1 MRVPVS
7 SGRLAETR
15 ARAELRLRELF
26 TVEPYVA
33 PDPDSGADADPD
45 GEAEPERRFGVRFGI
60 DRRAVAALTVIA
72 LGGVVLAG
80 AVVLRSRP
88 HLAEVGPAVV
98 VATGSPIP
106 TVPGESPAAGMAPA
120 PATEIVVDVQGK
132 VRRPGVV
139 RLPAGSRVLDAL
151 RAAGGARPGVAT
163 TSLNLARQLSD
174 GEQVVLEPSGGVAT
188 GAAGGAAGAGSAGAG
203 VGGQVNLNTATL
215 ADLDALPGVGPVLA
229 QRILDWR
236 AEHGR
241 FSSIEELQ
249 EVPGIGPST
258 YADLKDRVRV

>member
-1 MRVPVS
+1 MRLS
-7 SGRLAETR
+7 LGSGRLAETR
-15 ARAELRLRELF
+15 ARAEMRLRELF
-26 TVEPYVA
+26 SVEPLA
-33 PDPDSGADADPD
+33 
-45 GEAEPERRFGVRFGI
+45 EAEVEGEPEGRAGVRFGI
-60 DRRAVAALTVIA
+60 DRRAVAALLVIA

-88 HLAEVGPAVV
+88 HEAQVGAALVI
-98 VATGSPIP
+98 ATGSPIP
-106 TVPGESPAAGMAPA
+106 SPGAAVAPSVA
-120 PATEIVVDVQGK
+120 ELVVDVQGK

-151 RAAGGARPGVAT
+151 RAAGGPRPGVPT

-174 GEQVVLEPSGGVAT
+174 GEQVVLDPVGPS
-188 GAAGGAAGAGSAGAG
+188 AAGTSTAGGGEA
-203 VGGQVNLNTATL
+203 GGQVNLNTATL
-215 ADLDALPGVGPVLA
+215 EDLDGLPGVGPVLA

-236 AEHGR
+236 EEHGR
-241 FSSIEELQ
+241 FSAVEELQ

>member
-1 MRVPVS
+1 MRLPVV
-7 SGRLAETR
+7 SGRVAETR

-26 TVEPYVA
+26 AVEDPPPEGEEPAA
-33 PDPDSGADADPD
+33 PG
-45 GEAEPERRFGVRFGI
+45 GVRFGI

-88 HLAEVGPAVV
+88 HVTEVPATV
-98 VATGSPIP
+98 VAVGSPIP
-106 TVPGESPAAGMAPA
+106 SPGVAPPPAA
-120 PATEIVVDVQGK
+120 ELVVDVQGK

-151 RAAGGARPGVAT
+151 RAAGGPRPGVSTA
-163 TSLNLARQLSD
+163 SLNLARQLSD
-174 GEQVVLEPSGGVAT
+174 GEQVVLDPGGAVAGAAAGTTAESSG
-188 GAAGGAAGAGSAGAG
+188 AGGA
-203 VGGQVNLNTATL
+203 VNLNSASL
-215 ADLDALPGVGPVLA
+215 EDLDGLPGVGPVLA

-236 AEHGR
+236 SEHGR
-241 FSSIEELQ
+241 FSSVEELQ
-249 EVPGIGPST
+249 EVPGIGPAT